1 MVRKKLNQQLNLPV
15 GFPDSSNG
23 KESAC
28 VAGGG
33 LFAKSYPT
41 LQPHGLQPA
50 RLLCPWDFPG
60 KNIGVGCHFLQT
72 HSWVRKIPWRR
83 VRLPAPVFLGFPGGS
98 DGKESTC
105 NAGDPG
111 SIPGWGRFPWRR
123 EWKPAPVFLTG
134 ERSLAGHSPS
144 GRKESDTTE

>member
-28 VAGGG
+28 VAGGE
-33 LFAKSYPT
+33 SYPT
-41 LQPHGLQPA
+41 LH
-50 RLLCPWDFPG
+50 FPG
-60 KNIGVGCHFLQT
+60 KNIGVGCHFLRF

-123 EWKPAPVFLTG
+123 EWKPVPVFLTG

-144 GRKESDTTE
+144 GCKESDTTE